1 MCVVWIYFLTVY
13 GPLIREAD
21 RSMKRARMML
31 FLLPQTVV
39 SDIKPLRQFVA
50 SLTHDLQHTA
60 AAQHT
65 GSRMRREPTQSRDIF
80 GTE

>member
-1 MCVVWIYFLTVY
+1 MCVVWVYFLTVY

-39 SDIKPLRQFVA
+39 SGIKPLRQFVV
-50 SLTHDLQHTA
+50 SLTQDLQHA
-60 AAQHT
+60 AAGQKG
-65 GSRMRREPTQSRDIF
+65 GSQMRRQSTRNVDF
-80 GTE
+80 SGAE